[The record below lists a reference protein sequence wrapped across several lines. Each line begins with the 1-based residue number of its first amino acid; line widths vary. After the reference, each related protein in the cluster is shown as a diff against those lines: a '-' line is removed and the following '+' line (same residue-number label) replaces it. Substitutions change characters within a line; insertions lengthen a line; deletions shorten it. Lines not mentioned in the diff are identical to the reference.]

1 MPDTEMLH
9 PQVADLL
16 SGILRPD
23 PTASPA
29 TIEAT
34 RSASHRLGELLGGP
48 GEPVHRI
55 WESTAE
61 SSQGPVRL
69 RWYQAEGAEPDSLLV
84 YVHGGGW
91 VAGDLDTHDIICRG
105 LALRSRYIVLSVDY
119 SLAPESIHPRPILEV
134 ASILEQAR
142 ALAGGFDLD
151 IRNLAVA
158 GDSAGAHL
166 LASAIHHLA
175 SFGRALPDAAALIY
189 PVTDASLAYPSYTRF
204 AEGFALTAE
213 RMRWYWEQYLGSDPA
228 SLDDDHL
235 CDPYISPI
243 YSPHL
248 DRFPPSLVITAA
260 CDVLHDEGVAFTRR
274 LRQNSV
280 PVEHI
285 EVPGHIHGF
294 LRYRKVLTDPEHGPD
309 AILTRI
315 GEFLARQTA
324 AKAFARLKSSS

>member
-1 MPDTEMLH
+1 MSDIETLH
-9 PQVADLL
+9 PQVAGLL
-16 SGILRPD
+16 SGILRSD
-23 PTASPA
+23 PTAGPA

-61 SSQGPVRL
+61 SSQGSIRL
-69 RWYQAEGAEPDSLLV
+69 RWYQTEDAEPDSLLV

-91 VAGDLDTHDIICRG
+91 VAGDLDTHDVICRG
-105 LALRSRYIVLSVDY
+105 LAVRSRATVVSVDY
-119 SLAPESIHPRPILEV
+119 SLAPENVHPRPVLEV

-142 ALAGGFDLD
+142 ALAGGLGLEV
-151 IRNLAVA
+151 RHLAVA

-166 LASAIHHLA
+166 LASAMHHLA
-175 SFGRALPDAAALIY
+175 SFGRALPDAAVLIY
-189 PVTDASLAYPSYTRF
+189 PVADASLTYPSYARF

-228 SLDDDHL
+228 SLGDHL
-235 CDPYISPI
+235 HDPYISPL
-243 YSPHL
+243 YSPYL
-248 DRFPPSLVITAA
+248 DRFPRSLIVTAA
-260 CDVLHDEGVAFTRR
+260 CDVLHDEGVAFAAR
-274 LRQNSV
+274 LRQHLV

-285 EVPGHIHGF
+285 DVPGQIHGF

-309 AILTRI
+309 AILNRI
-315 GEFLARQTA
+315 SEFLDRQSA
-324 AKAFARLKSSS
+324 AQASV

>member
-1 MPDTEMLH
+1 MSDTEMLH

-16 SGILRPD
+16 SGILRPN
-23 PTASPA
+23 PAAGPA

-34 RSASHRLGELLGGP
+34 RSASHRLGDLLGGP
-48 GEPVHRI
+48 AEPVHRV

-69 RWYQAEGAEPDSLLV
+69 RWYQAEDAEPDSLLV

-91 VAGDLDTHDIICRG
+91 VAGDLDTHDMICRG
-105 LALRSRYIVLSVDY
+105 LALRSRYIILSVDY
-119 SLAPESIHPRPILEV
+119 SLAPEDIHPRPVLEV

-142 ALAGGFDLD
+142 ALAGGFGLD
-151 IRNLAVA
+151 IRTLAVA

-166 LASAIHHLA
+166 LASAMHHLA

-189 PVTDASLAYPSYTRF
+189 PVTDASLAYPSYERF
-204 AEGFALTAE
+204 GEGFALTAVG
-213 RMRWYWEQYLGSDPA
+213 MRWYWEQYLGSDLA

-235 CDPYISPI
+235 RDPYLSPL

-260 CDVLHDEGVAFTRR
+260 CDVLHDEGVAFTSR
-274 LRQNSV
+274 LRQRSV

-285 EVPGHIHGF
+285 DVPGYIHGF

-315 GEFLARQTA
+315 GEFLARQTT
-324 AKAFARLKSSS
+324 AKASV